1 LTEYFQIK
9 NFHFVEVLIMV
20 SQATVSSTAPFNPS
34 QIKNLFLGGL
44 TVGSTALAAISQ
56 QAWLTIVPMLCLLQF
71 KQNPSLEIQLLEKN
85 YAVLLENFKVFN
97 DVIIPLTE
105 ELSQQKSASK
115 LPLAEGQ
122 KGRQIVVIDGNNLF
136 LSAKEEGV
144 KINYEKLIA
153 EICQNASQLVGIF
166 YFTSVDST
174 KPQEI
179 RFLEYLKRI
188 GCQVVTQE
196 VSQNEAGIKKGN
208 LDAEIMIQMVRASEI
223 SDTIALLSGDSDF
236 KPFVQYVKEKGG
248 RVEVYGF
255 DVQTSDKLK
264 RVADK
269 YVDLKSLKVFEDN
282 LKNNPSKGDDKP
294 DNGNPRPPKPII
306 RRPDH

>member
-1 LTEYFQIK
+1 
-9 NFHFVEVLIMV
+9 MV
-20 SQATVSSTAPFNPS
+20 SQATVSATAPFNPNP
-34 QIKNLFLGGL
+34 IKNLLLGGL

-71 KQNPSLEIQLLEKN
+71 KQNPSLDIQLLEKN
-85 YAVLLENFKVFN
+85 YAVLVENFKVFN

-105 ELSQQKSASK
+105 ELSGQKLASK
-115 LPLAEGQ
+115 TPLAEGQ

-144 KINYEKLIA
+144 KIDYQNLIA
-153 EICQNASQLVGIF
+153 EICQNASQLVGVF

-188 GCQVVTQE
+188 GCQVITQE
-196 VSQNEAGIKKGN
+196 VSLNEAGIKKGN

-223 SDTIALLSGDSDF
+223 SDTIALCSGDSDF
-236 KPFVQYVKEKGG
+236 KPFVQYVKEKGS

-255 DVQTSDKLK
+255 DVQTSEKLK
-264 RVADK
+264 QVADK
-269 YVDLKSLKVFEDN
+269 YVDLKTLDVFKDN
-282 LKNNPSKGDDKP
+282 PEKGNDRPDD
-294 DNGNPRPPKPII
+294 GNSRQPKPIL
-306 RRPDH
+306 RRPDR